1 MLDTARL
8 VFPGFW
14 FGKTPE
20 EDALALARAGVGGF
34 CLYGGTKTAVAT
46 LTRKLRAASPLP
58 RLLIAADYE
67 DGLGRWLPDAPL
79 LPSNLALGAAN
90 DENLAFEKG
99 LITAR
104 EALQIGVDWV
114 FAPVVDLADNA
125 GNPIVN
131 TRSFGADPQQV
142 TRLAKAFMK
151 GLRQGGVL
159 NCLKHFPGHGN
170 TTTDSHLA
178 MPVVTE
184 TITQFQH
191 TTLIPFQELL
201 PLADSVMAGHL
212 LVPALDD
219 KNPASLSKTII
230 HDLLQQTLGFTRC
243 VCTDALLM
251 KALGDEKQA
260 ALQALDAG
268 AHILLV
274 PEKPMELI
282 EFLQAQVFPDE
293 VLKRAGRVLN
303 ELCAQADELA
313 ATAQRTPLQ
322 PEDFIRRVARKALVP
337 LGHFPPVEPGE
348 TIHLLDVGND
358 DHISSVPFIDTLR
371 AYGILT
377 EDFKDPA
384 QTDTLIILFWR
395 RYKPFSGKIGLTD
408 EETAFVNKAV
418 QNVRRTLLI
427 CFGNPWAAANVKTE
441 GKLLAFSPS
450 PIFQQAAA
458 ECVMGM
464 FEPVGKLPVKL

>member
-1 MLDTARL
+1 MIDTTRL

-14 FGKTPE
+14 FDKTPE
-20 EDALALARAGVGGF
+20 EDALALARMGVGGF
-34 CLYGGTKTAVAT
+34 CLYGGTKTKVAT

-67 DGLGRWLPDAPL
+67 DGLGRWLPDAEL

-99 LITAR
+99 FITAQ
-104 EALQIGVDWV
+104 EALKIGVDWV
-114 FAPVVDLADNA
+114 FAPVVDLANNS

-131 TRSFGADPQQV
+131 TRSFGADPEQV
-142 TRLAKAFMK
+142 VRLAGAFMK
-151 GLRQGGVL
+151 GLARGGVL

-170 TTTDSHLA
+170 TTTDSHIA

-184 TITQFQH
+184 TTSQLKNA
-191 TTLIPFQELL
+191 TLIPFEKLL
-201 PLADSVMAGHL
+201 PLANSVMAGHL

-219 KNPASLSKTII
+219 KNPASLSKIII
-230 HDLLQQTLGFTRC
+230 HGLLEQMMGFTRC

-251 KALGDEKQA
+251 KALGNEKQA

-268 AHILLV
+268 AHVLLV
-274 PEKPMELI
+274 PEKPLELI
-282 EFLQAQVFPDE
+282 EFLKTQVFPDE
-293 VLKRAGRVLN
+293 VLTRAERVLN
-303 ELCAQADELA
+303 ALCAQADELA
-313 ATAQRTPLQ
+313 ATAQKTPIDPVDFTRRT
-322 PEDFIRRVARKALVP
+322 ARKALVP

-348 TIHLLDVGND
+348 TVHLLNVGND
-358 DHISSVPFIDTLR
+358 ENFSSVPFIDTLR
-371 AYGILT
+371 AYGIIT

-395 RYKPFSGKIGLTD
+395 RYKPFSGKIGLT
-408 EETAFVNKAV
+408 EAETAYVNKAV

-427 CFGNPWAAANVKTE
+427 CFANPFAAVDVNTE

-450 PIFQQAAA
+450 AVFQQAAA

-464 FEPVGKLPVKL
+464 FEPVGKLPMNL

>member
-1 MLDTARL
+1 MLNIARL

-20 EDALALARAGVGGF
+20 EEALTLARAGVGGF
-34 CLYGGTKTAVAT
+34 CLYGGTKTKVAT

-58 RLLIAADYE
+58 RILIAADYE
-67 DGLGRWLPDAPL
+67 DGLGKWLPDAEL
-79 LPSNLALGAAN
+79 LPSNLALGAAG
-90 DENLAFEKG
+90 EEQLAFEKG
-99 LITAR
+99 FITAR
-104 EALQIGVDWV
+104 EALSIGVDWV

-131 TRSFGADPQQV
+131 TRSFGADPKQV
-142 TRLAKAFMK
+142 ARLAGAFMK
-151 GLRQGGVL
+151 GLARGGAL

-170 TTTDSHLA
+170 TTTDSHID

-184 TITQFQH
+184 TTTQLKKV
-191 TTLIPFQELL
+191 TLLPFQELL
-201 PLADSVMAGHL
+201 PLADSVMVGHL

-219 KNPASLSKTII
+219 QNPASLSPIVI
-230 HDLLQQTLGFTRC
+230 HKLLEKLMGFTRC

-268 AHILLV
+268 AHVLLV

-282 EFLQAQVFPDE
+282 EFLKAQVFPDE
-293 VLKRAGRVLN
+293 VLKQAERVLN

-313 ATAQRTPLQ
+313 ATAQKESVQPADFAMRT
-322 PEDFIRRVARKALVP
+322 ARKALVP
-337 LGHFPPVEPGE
+337 LGHFPPVEPGD
-348 TIHLLDVGND
+348 TVHLLNVGND
-358 DHISSVPFIDTLR
+358 ENFSAVPFIDTLR
-371 AYGILT
+371 AYGIIT

-395 RYKPFSGKIGLTD
+395 RYKPFSGKIGLTE

-418 QNVRRTLLI
+418 QHVRRTLLI
-427 CFGNPWAAANVKTE
+427 CFANPWAANHVNTE

-450 PIFQQAAA
+450 PVFQQAAA

-464 FEPVGKLPVKL
+464 FEPIGKLPMNL

>member
-1 MLDTARL
+1 MQVARL

-14 FGKTPE
+14 FGKTSE
-20 EDALALARAGVGGF
+20 AEAVSLARAGVGGF
-34 CLYGGTKTAVAT
+34 CLYGGTKAT
-46 LTRKLRAASPLP
+46 VTSLVRKLRAASPLP
-58 RLLIAADYE
+58 RILIAADYE

-79 LPSNLALGAAN
+79 LPSNLALGAADN
-90 DENLAFEKG
+90 EELAYEKG
-99 LITAR
+99 FITAR
-104 EALQIGVDWV
+104 QAAQLGVDWV
-114 FAPVVDLADNA
+114 FAPVVDLANNPD
-125 GNPIVN
+125 NPIVN
-131 TRSFGADPQQV
+131 TRSFGADPQLV
-142 TRLAKAFMK
+142 IRLAGAFMK
-151 GLRQGGVL
+151 GLSAGGVL

-184 TITQFQH
+184 TMSQLKQTS
-191 TTLIPFQELL
+191 LLPFKELL

-212 LVPALDD
+212 LVPALDEV
-219 KNPASLSKTII
+219 NPVSLSKKAI
-230 HDLLQQTLGFTRC
+230 HDLLQKKMKFTRC

-274 PEKPMELI
+274 PEKPLELI
-282 EFLQAQVFPDE
+282 EFLQNQIFPDE
-293 VLKRAGRVLN
+293 VLKRAEHVLN
-303 ELCAQADELA
+303 GLCAQADELA
-313 ATAQRTPLQ
+313 ANAQHLLVRPD
-322 PEDFIRRVARKALVP
+322 DFIMQTARKALVP
-337 LGHFPPVEPGE
+337 LGHFPPVEPGD
-348 TIHLLDVGND
+348 IVHLLNVGND
-358 DHISSVPFIDTLR
+358 EHISSVPFIDTLR

-377 EDFKDPA
+377 EDFKNPA
-384 QTDTLIILFWR
+384 ETDTLIILFWR

-408 EETAFVNKAV
+408 EETVFVNNAV

-427 CFGNPWAAANVKTE
+427 CFANPFAANHVATE

-450 PIFQQAAA
+450 PVFQQAAA

-464 FEPVGKLPVKL
+464 FEPVGKLPMKL

>member
-1 MLDTARL
+1 MDITRL

-58 RLLIAADYE
+58 RILIAADYE
-67 DGLGRWLPDAPL
+67 DGLGRWLPDEEL
-79 LPSNLALGAAN
+79 LPSNLALGAA
-90 DENLAFEKG
+90 DSEALAYEKG
-99 LITAR
+99 FITAR
-104 EALQIGVDWV
+104 KALRLGVDWV
-114 FAPVVDLADNA
+114 FAPVVDLANNPD
-125 GNPIVN
+125 NPIVN
-131 TRSFGADPQQV
+131 TRSFGADPQLV
-142 TRLAKAFMK
+142 IRLAGAFMK
-151 GLRQGGVL
+151 GLHAGGAL

-178 MPVVTE
+178 LPVVTE
-184 TITQFQH
+184 TLEQLQKTS
-191 TTLIPFQELL
+191 LLPFEKLL

-212 LVPALDD
+212 LVPALDEQ
-219 KNPASLSKTII
+219 NPASLSRNIL
-230 HDLLQQTLGFTRC
+230 HNLLQKQLGFPRC
-243 VCTDALLM
+243 ICTDALLM

-274 PEKPMELI
+274 PQNPAELI
-282 EFLQAQVFPDE
+282 TFLQNQVFPDE
-293 VLKRAGRVLN
+293 MLTQTERILN

-313 ATAQRTPLQ
+313 AGAKHVPFDPTEFTLQ
-322 PEDFIRRVARKALVP
+322 TARKALVP
-337 LGHFPPVEPGE
+337 LGHFPPVEPGD
-348 TIHLLDVGND
+348 TVHLLDVGND
-358 DHISSVPFIDTLR
+358 DNISSVPFIDTLR

-408 EETAFVNKAV
+408 QETAFVNKAV

-427 CFGNPWAAANVKTE
+427 CFANPFAASKVQTE
-441 GKLLAFSPS
+441 GQLLAFSPS
-450 PIFQQAAA
+450 AQFQQAAA
-458 ECVMGM
+458 ECVMGL
-464 FEPVGKLPVKL
+464 FEPVGKLPMRL

>member
-1 MLDTARL
+1 MNISRL

-20 EDALALARAGVGGF
+20 EDALSLARAGVGGF

-46 LTRKLRAASPLP
+46 LTRKLRAASALP

-67 DGLGRWLPDAPL
+67 DGLGRWLPDGEL
-79 LPSNLALGAAN
+79 LPSNLALGAA
-90 DENLAFEKG
+90 DSEALAYEKG
-99 LITAR
+99 FITAR
-104 EALQIGVDWV
+104 EALRLGVDWV
-114 FAPVVDLADNA
+114 FAPVVDLANNPD
-125 GNPIVN
+125 NPIVN
-131 TRSFGADPQQV
+131 TRAFGADPQLV
-142 TRLAKAFMK
+142 IRLAGAFMK
-151 GLRQGGVL
+151 GLHAGGAL

-184 TITQFQH
+184 TLEQLQKTS
-191 TTLIPFQELL
+191 LLPFEKLL

-212 LVPALDD
+212 LVPALDEQ
-219 KNPASLSKTII
+219 NPASLSRNIL
-230 HDLLQQTLGFTRC
+230 HNLLQKQLGIPRC
-243 VCTDALLM
+243 ICTDALLM

-274 PEKPMELI
+274 PQNPAELI
-282 EFLQAQVFPDE
+282 TFLQNQVFPDE
-293 VLKRAGRVLN
+293 MLKQTERVLN

-313 ATAQRTPLQ
+313 AGAKHVPFNPIEFTLQ
-322 PEDFIRRVARKALVP
+322 TARKALVP
-337 LGHFPPVEPGE
+337 LGHFPPVEPGD
-348 TIHLLDVGND
+348 TVHLLDVGND
-358 DHISSVPFIDTLR
+358 DNISSVPFIDTLR

-377 EDFKDPA
+377 EDFKAPA

-408 EETAFVNKAV
+408 EETEFVNKAV

-427 CFGNPWAAANVKTE
+427 CFANPFAASKVQTE
-441 GKLLAFSPS
+441 GQLLAFSPAAQ
-450 PIFQQAAA
+450 FQQAAA
-458 ECVMGM
+458 ECVMGL
-464 FEPVGKLPVKL
+464 FEPVGKLPMKL